1 MVRKA
6 TQLEQKQPIVYKALL
21 DEVYIFI
28 IICTLLHSLKM
39 MYYQKYFEWYFIGL
53 QMLVF
58 YLVFIVIF
66 LNEFIHAVF

>member
-21 DEVYIFI
+21 DEVY
-28 IICTLLHSLKM
+28 ICTLLHSLKM